1 MIEIKRYTIDQGKRA
16 DEVMIHEKL
25 LGFDFPIT
33 RKAAENFNSHA
44 AHAEAVV
51 NKPKQTTNFKSY
63 AERLLTEIKAFAEAT
78 ALEIEA

>member
-1 MIEIKRYTIDQGKRA
+1 MIEIKRYTIDLGKRA

-33 RKAAENFNSHA
+33 RRAAENFNSHA
-44 AHAEAVV
+44 ADTEAIV
-51 NKPKQTTNFKSY
+51 NIQKTTTNYKSY
-63 AERLLTEIKAFAEAT
+63 ADRLLSEIKAFAEAT